1 MLRVVRVIELNRM
14 IIEENSLCLVE
25 GNPMFFLVYQSLP
38 IIPFKTQH
46 NYTIIPLATDR
57 QPLCGFRRV

>member
-25 GNPMFFLVYQSLP
+25 GNPMFFLV
-38 IIPFKTQH
+38 
-46 NYTIIPLATDR
+46 
-57 QPLCGFRRV
+57 